1 MTNLAEGM
9 NGDALGSD
17 VLQVPLGVVLE
28 VVGDRNPDGLF
39 AALQE
44 VLVNESGNRSA
55 FADTSAVA

>member
-1 MTNLAEGM
+1 M

-44 VLVNESGNRSA
+44 VLVNESGNRTA